1 MGTGEIDSHHHYL
14 ELNGEPVSLMNLLM
28 NFAHEYLQDPI
39 YISSLG
45 ITGA

>member
-1 MGTGEIDSHHHYL
+1 MGTREIDSHHHYL
-14 ELNGEPVSLMNLLM
+14 ELNGEPVSLM